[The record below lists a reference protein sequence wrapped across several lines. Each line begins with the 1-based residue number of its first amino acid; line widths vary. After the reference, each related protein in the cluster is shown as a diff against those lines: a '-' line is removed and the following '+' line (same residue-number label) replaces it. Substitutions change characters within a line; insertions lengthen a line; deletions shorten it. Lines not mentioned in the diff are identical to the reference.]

1 MIFMSMDTTKTEIVE
16 GLRDILKKSLPHCDD
31 GNPNKVLSKRGIE
44 YEDDF
49 VAINKIAHECLLKIQ
64 RLGVQELV

>member
-31 GNPNKVLSKRGIE
+31 GNPNE
-44 YEDDF
+44 NDF